1 MIFSQ
6 KDLNFSIL
14 DVMAFESGNVVCHNK
29 KRSYCALSLRIK
41 SDAQIIHK
49 GKVTNLSDGAVT
61 YFPAE
66 TDYIRK
72 SKYDK
77 LIAVHLNVQNYIS
90 YEIQSVKPEN
100 SDEIYSIFN
109 DMLTVWT
116 QKKTGYKYTACALL
130 YKLFGKFCIEFSDD
144 AAIPDSIR
152 NALDFIHE
160 NYTDCKMRIQNI
172 AKQAGM
178 SEVYFRKIF
187 KNSLNVTPKKYIDDL
202 KIEYAKS
209 LLNSGQVTVAEA
221 AERAGFCDVK
231 HFSTA
236 FKKKTGIPPSRQQY
250 KE

>member
-1 MIFSQ
+1 MVFLFYNNSGVFYGSFIGIQQLNFCLSLTVKLNPGFYTGIGIILIHFKIFQSVFGSVHNRFLLFETIISAKSTLINPKNSKKGLIFKTNAEIIFIREEAAMIFSQ

-116 QKKTGYKYTACALL
+116 QKKN
-130 YKLFGKFCIEFSDD
+130 
-144 AAIPDSIR
+144 R
-152 NALDFIHE
+152 
-160 NYTDCKMRIQNI
+160 
-172 AKQAGM
+172 
-178 SEVYFRKIF
+178 V
-187 KNSLNVTPKKYIDDL
+187 
-202 KIEYAKS
+202 
-209 LLNSGQVTVAEA
+209 
-221 AERAGFCDVK
+221 
-231 HFSTA
+231 
-236 FKKKTGIPPSRQQY
+236 
-250 KE
+250 

>member
-116 QKKTGYKYTACALL
+116 QKKQGINIQPAHFYTSCSENSVLSFQTTRQYRTVSEAHLI
-130 YKLFGKFCIEFSDD
+130 LFTKTTPTAKCV
-144 AAIPDSIR
+144 
-152 NALDFIHE
+152 
-160 NYTDCKMRIQNI
+160 YRI
-172 AKQAGM
+172 
-178 SEVYFRKIF
+178 
-187 KNSLNVTPKKYIDDL
+187 
-202 KIEYAKS
+202 
-209 LLNSGQVTVAEA
+209 
-221 AERAGFCDVK
+221 
-231 HFSTA
+231 
-236 FKKKTGIPPSRQQY
+236 
-250 KE
+250 